1 VGFAFAGGVLWPCG
15 YRLFEVQSLI
25 FLVWWREDGG
35 ACGDFVGGDFLVCM
49 VLLYKSVDL

>member
-1 VGFAFAGGVLWPCG
+1 MGFAFAGGALWSCG

-25 FLVWWREDGG
+25 FLVWCREDGG
-35 ACGDFVGGDFLVCM
+35 ACGDFVGGDFLVYI

>member
-1 VGFAFAGGVLWPCG
+1 MGFAFAGGVLWSCG

-35 ACGDFVGGDFLVCM
+35 ACGDFVGGDFLVCI